1 LRKLFI
7 FLLTFTYLFANED
20 GLKLLKDDKKEY
32 RKLDKESILKKY
44 DYSKNSWI
52 GTINLDASVSTT
64 HPFDKSKDDN
74 YSKQASIGFTQSLF
88 ESGGIWSKIDNAKST
103 FDYDLLSWENENS
116 ELLLSIYSTL
126 LEIKKLKYQ
135 QFQNRIKYENKDIEL
150 IIKKIQYE
158 AGKSDIIEL
167 NNAVMSKNIAY
178 RDVISVE
185 NSLNQKELEL
195 AKYTDLKYENI
206 EILDFK
212 PISKEDFLEKNFSLL
227 KEDARVAILNSSYKI
242 DRSEYLPKL
251 TLKANAKYSNKKDD
265 FNNMLSDTRKKYSQS
280 TASLNFS
287 MPLFD
292 YNMSSKLQ
300 ESKIEVLKQ
309 QTYLNDLKSDMESD
323 FEQILTKID
332 TYEKISKSIDD
343 NIKLYEDL
351 IKANRVSNQAGM
363 TASYDLEILENSKK
377 INEYDLLI
385 NDINILQEYSKL
397 YFKIRG

>member
-1 LRKLFI
+1 MRKLFI

-116 ELLLSIYSTL
+116 EILLSIYSTL

-185 NSLNQKELEL
+185 NNLKQKELEL

-242 DRSEYLPKL
+242 YRSKYLPKL
-251 TLKANAKYSNKKDD
+251 TLNANARYSNTKDD
-265 FNNMLSDTRKKYSQS
+265 FSNMLSDTRKEDSQS

-351 IKANRVSNQAGM
+351 IKANRVSNQSGM

>member
-1 LRKLFI
+1 MRKLFI

-20 GLKLLKDDKKEY
+20 DLKLLKDDKKEY

-185 NSLNQKELEL
+185 NSLKQKELEL

-242 DRSEYLPKL
+242 DRSKYLPKL
-251 TLKANAKYSNKKDD
+251 TLNANARYSNTKDD
-265 FNNMLSDTRKKYSQS
+265 FNNMLSDTRKEDSQS

-309 QTYLNDLKSDMESD
+309 QTYLNDLKSDIESD

>member
-1 LRKLFI
+1 MRKLFI

-116 ELLLSIYSTL
+116 EILLSIYSTL

-135 QFQNRIKYENKDIEL
+135 QFQNRIQYENKDIEL

-185 NSLNQKELEL
+185 NSLKQKELEL

-242 DRSEYLPKL
+242 DRSKYLPKL
-251 TLKANAKYSNKKDD
+251 TLNANARYSNTKDD
-265 FNNMLSDTRKKYSQS
+265 FNNMLSDTRKEDSQS

-309 QTYLNDLKSDMESD
+309 QTYLNDLKSDIESD

>member
-1 LRKLFI
+1 MRKLFI

-116 ELLLSIYSTL
+116 EILLSIYSTL

-185 NSLNQKELEL
+185 NSLKQKELEL

-242 DRSEYLPKL
+242 DRSKYLPKL
-251 TLKANAKYSNKKDD
+251 TLNANARYSNTKDD
-265 FNNMLSDTRKKYSQS
+265 FNNMLSDTRKEDSQS

-309 QTYLNDLKSDMESD
+309 QTYLNDLKSDIESD

>member
-1 LRKLFI
+1 MRKLFI

-20 GLKLLKDDKKEY
+20 GLELLKDDKKEY

-185 NSLNQKELEL
+185 NSLKQKELEL

-212 PISKEDFLEKNFSLL
+212 PISKEDFLQKNFSLL
-227 KEDARVAILNSSYKI
+227 KEDARVSILNSSYKI
-242 DRSEYLPKL
+242 DRSKYLPKL
-251 TLKANAKYSNKKDD
+251 TLNANARYSNTKDD
-265 FNNMLSDTRKKYSQS
+265 FNNMLSDTRKEDSQS

-309 QTYLNDLKSDMESD
+309 QTYLNDLKSDIESD

>member
-1 LRKLFI
+1 MRKLFI

-20 GLKLLKDDKKEY
+20 GLEILKDDKKEY

-52 GTINLDASVSTT
+52 GTINLDASISTT

-88 ESGGIWSKIDNAKST
+88 ESGGIWSKIDKAKST

-116 ELLLSIYSTL
+116 ELLLSIYGTL

-135 QFQNRIKYENKDIEL
+135 QFQSRIKYENKDIEL

-185 NSLNQKELEL
+185 NSLKQKELEL

-212 PISKEDFLEKNFSLL
+212 PISKEDFLQKNFSLL

-242 DRSEYLPKL
+242 DRSNYLPKL
-251 TLKANAKYSNKKDD
+251 TLNANARYSNTKDD
-265 FNNMLSDTRKKYSQS
+265 FNNMLSDTRKEDSQS

-309 QTYLNDLKSDMESD
+309 QVYLNDLKNDIKSD

>member
-185 NSLNQKELEL
+185 NSLKQKELEL

-242 DRSEYLPKL
+242 DRSKYLPKL
-251 TLKANAKYSNKKDD
+251 TLNANARYSNTKDD
-265 FNNMLSDTRKKYSQS
+265 FNNMLSDTRKEDSQS

>member
-185 NSLNQKELEL
+185 NSLKQKELEL

-212 PISKEDFLEKNFSLL
+212 PISKEDFLQKNFSLL

-242 DRSEYLPKL
+242 DRSKYLPKL
-251 TLKANAKYSNKKDD
+251 TLNANARYSNTKDD
-265 FNNMLSDTRKKYSQS
+265 FNNMLSDTRKEDSQS

-385 NDINILQEYSKL
+385 NDINIIQEYSKL

>member
-1 LRKLFI
+1 MRKLFI

-185 NSLNQKELEL
+185 NSLKQKELEL

-242 DRSEYLPKL
+242 DRSKYLPKL
-251 TLKANAKYSNKKDD
+251 TLNANARYSNTKDD
-265 FNNMLSDTRKKYSQS
+265 FNNMLSDTRKEDSQS

-309 QTYLNDLKSDMESD
+309 QTYLNDLKSDIESD

>member
-1 LRKLFI
+1 MRKLFI

-185 NSLNQKELEL
+185 NSLKQKELEL

-242 DRSEYLPKL
+242 DRSKYLPKL
-251 TLKANAKYSNKKDD
+251 TLNANARYSNTKDD
-265 FNNMLSDTRKKYSQS
+265 FNNMLSDTRKEDSQS

-363 TASYDLEILENSKK
+363 TASYDLEILENSKI

>member
-1 LRKLFI
+1 MRKLFI

-64 HPFDKSKDDN
+64 HPFDKSKDDD
-74 YSKQASIGFTQSLF
+74 YSKEASIGFTQSLF

-185 NSLNQKELEL
+185 NSLKQKELEL

-242 DRSEYLPKL
+242 DRSKYLPKL
-251 TLKANAKYSNKKDD
+251 TLNANARYSNTKDD
-265 FNNMLSDTRKKYSQS
+265 FNNMLSDTRKEDSQS

-309 QTYLNDLKSDMESD
+309 QTYLNDLKSDIESD

-363 TASYDLEILENSKK
+363 TASYDLEILENSKI

>member
-185 NSLNQKELEL
+185 NSLKQKELEL

-242 DRSEYLPKL
+242 DRSKYLPKL
-251 TLKANAKYSNKKDD
+251 TLNANARYSNTKDD

>member
-1 LRKLFI
+1 MRKLFI

-185 NSLNQKELEL
+185 NSLKQKELEL

-212 PISKEDFLEKNFSLL
+212 PISKEDFLQKNFSLL
-227 KEDARVAILNSSYKI
+227 KEDARVSILNSSYKI
-242 DRSEYLPKL
+242 DRSKYLPKL
-251 TLKANAKYSNKKDD
+251 TLNANARYSNTKDD
-265 FNNMLSDTRKKYSQS
+265 FNNMLSDTRKEDSQS

-309 QTYLNDLKSDMESD
+309 QTYLNDLKSDIESD

>member
-1 LRKLFI
+1 MRKLFI

-167 NNAVMSKNIAY
+167 NNAIMSKNIAY

-185 NSLNQKELEL
+185 NSLKQKELEL

-242 DRSEYLPKL
+242 DRSKYLPKL
-251 TLKANAKYSNKKDD
+251 TLNANARYSNTKDD
-265 FNNMLSDTRKKYSQS
+265 FNNMLSDTRKEDSQS

-309 QTYLNDLKSDMESD
+309 QTYLNDLKSDIESD

>member
-1 LRKLFI
+1 MRKLFI

-20 GLKLLKDDKKEY
+20 DLKLLKDDKKEY

-185 NSLNQKELEL
+185 NSLKQKELEL

-227 KEDARVAILNSSYKI
+227 KEDTRVAILNSSYKI
-242 DRSEYLPKL
+242 DRSKYLPKL
-251 TLKANAKYSNKKDD
+251 TLNANARYSNTKDD
-265 FNNMLSDTRKKYSQS
+265 FNNMLSDTRKEDSQS

-309 QTYLNDLKSDMESD
+309 QTYLNDLKSDIESD

-351 IKANRVSNQAGM
+351 IKANIVSNQAGM

>member
-1 LRKLFI
+1 MRKLFI

-185 NSLNQKELEL
+185 NSLKQKELEL

-251 TLKANAKYSNKKDD
+251 TLNANARYSNTKDD
-265 FNNMLSDTRKKYSQS
+265 FNNMLSDTRKEDSQS

>member
-1 LRKLFI
+1 MRKLFI

-167 NNAVMSKNIAY
+167 NNTIMSKNIAY

-185 NSLNQKELEL
+185 NSLKQKELEL

-212 PISKEDFLEKNFSLL
+212 PISKEDFLQKNFSLL

-242 DRSEYLPKL
+242 DRSKYLPKL
-251 TLKANAKYSNKKDD
+251 TLNANARYSNTKDD
-265 FNNMLSDTRKKYSQS
+265 FNNMLSDTRKEDSQS

-385 NDINILQEYSKL
+385 NDINIIQEYSKL

>member
-1 LRKLFI
+1 MRKLFI

-64 HPFDKSKDDN
+64 HPFDKSKDDD
-74 YSKQASIGFTQSLF
+74 YSKEASIGFTQSLF

-116 ELLLSIYSTL
+116 EILLSIYSTL

-185 NSLNQKELEL
+185 NSLKQKELEL

-242 DRSEYLPKL
+242 DRSKYLPKL
-251 TLKANAKYSNKKDD
+251 TLNANARYSNTKDD
-265 FNNMLSDTRKKYSQS
+265 FNNMLSDTRKEDSQS

-309 QTYLNDLKSDMESD
+309 QTYLNDLKSDIESD

>member
-1 LRKLFI
+1 MRKLFI

-185 NSLNQKELEL
+185 NSLKQKELEL

-251 TLKANAKYSNKKDD
+251 TLNANARYSNTKDD
-265 FNNMLSDTRKKYSQS
+265 FNNMLSDTRKEDSQS

-309 QTYLNDLKSDMESD
+309 QTYLNDLKSDIESD

>member
-1 LRKLFI
+1 MRKLFI

-20 GLKLLKDDKKEY
+20 VLELLKDDKKEY

-185 NSLNQKELEL
+185 NSLKQKELEL

-212 PISKEDFLEKNFSLL
+212 PISKEDFLQKNFSLL

-242 DRSEYLPKL
+242 DRSKYLPKL
-251 TLKANAKYSNKKDD
+251 TLNANARYSNTKDD
-265 FNNMLSDTRKKYSQS
+265 FNNMLSDTRKEDSQS

-309 QTYLNDLKSDMESD
+309 QTYLNDLKSDIESD

-363 TASYDLEILENSKK
+363 TASYDLEILENSKI

-397 YFKIRG
+397 YFFFFF

>member
-1 LRKLFI
+1 MRKLFI

-185 NSLNQKELEL
+185 NSLKQKELEL

-242 DRSEYLPKL
+242 DRSKYLPKL
-251 TLKANAKYSNKKDD
+251 TLNANARYSNTKDD
-265 FNNMLSDTRKKYSQS
+265 FNKMLSDTRKEDSQS

-351 IKANRVSNQAGM
+351 IKANIVSNQAGM

>member
-1 LRKLFI
+1 MRKLFI

-185 NSLNQKELEL
+185 NSLKQKELEL

-251 TLKANAKYSNKKDD
+251 TLKANASFFNTKDD
-265 FNNMLSDTRKKYSQS
+265 FNNMLSDTRKEYSQS

>member
-1 LRKLFI
+1 MKKI
-7 FLLTFTYLFANED
+7 FLISIIFSYFFANANSLEI
-20 GLKLLKDDKKEY
+20 LKKDKKEY
-32 RKLDKESILKKY
+32 RELEKSSIEKKY
-44 DYSKNSWI
+44 DHSKNSWI
-52 GTINLDASVSTT
+52 GTINLEALVKTT

-74 YSKQASIGFTQSLF
+74 YTKEASIGFTQSLF

-116 ELLLSIYSTL
+116 EILLSIYNTL

-185 NSLNQKELEL
+185 NSLKDKELEL
-195 AKYTDLKYENI
+195 AKYTDLKYEQI

-212 PISKEDFLEKNFSLL
+212 PISKENFLQKNFSLM
-227 KEDARVAILNSSYKI
+227 KEEARVDILSSSYKI
-242 DRSEYLPKL
+242 DRSKYLPKL
-251 TLKANAKYSNKKDD
+251 TLNANALYKNTKDD
-265 FNNMLSDTRKKYSQS
+265 FNNMLSDTRKEDSQS
-280 TASLNFS
+280 TASLKFS

>member
-1 LRKLFI
+1 MRKLFI

-185 NSLNQKELEL
+185 NSLKQKELEL

-242 DRSEYLPKL
+242 DRSKYLPKL
-251 TLKANAKYSNKKDD
+251 TLNANARYSNTKDD
-265 FNNMLSDTRKKYSQS
+265 FNNMLSDTRKEDSQS

-309 QTYLNDLKSDMESD
+309 QRYLNDLKSDMESD

>member
-167 NNAVMSKNIAY
+167 NNTIMSKNIAY

-185 NSLNQKELEL
+185 NSLKQKELEL

-212 PISKEDFLEKNFSLL
+212 PISKEDFLQKNFSLL

-242 DRSEYLPKL
+242 DRSKYLPKL
-251 TLKANAKYSNKKDD
+251 TLNANARYSNTKDD
-265 FNNMLSDTRKKYSQS
+265 FNNMLSDTRKEDSQS

-351 IKANRVSNQAGM
+351 IKANIVSNQSGM
-363 TASYDLEILENSKK
+363 TASYDLEILENSKI

>member
-1 LRKLFI
+1 MRKLFI

-185 NSLNQKELEL
+185 NSLKQKELEL

-206 EILDFK
+206 KILDFK

-242 DRSEYLPKL
+242 DRSKYLPKL
-251 TLKANAKYSNKKDD
+251 TLNANARYSNTKDD
-265 FNNMLSDTRKKYSQS
+265 FNNMLSDTRKEYSQS

>member
-1 LRKLFI
+1 MRKLFI

-20 GLKLLKDDKKEY
+20 DLKLLKDDKKEY

-116 ELLLSIYSTL
+116 EILLSIYSTL

-185 NSLNQKELEL
+185 NSLKQKELEL

-242 DRSEYLPKL
+242 DRSKYLPKL
-251 TLKANAKYSNKKDD
+251 TLNANARYSNTKDD
-265 FNNMLSDTRKKYSQS
+265 FNNMLSDTRKEDSQS

-309 QTYLNDLKSDMESD
+309 QTYLNDLKSDIESD

>member
-1 LRKLFI
+1 MRKLFI

-20 GLKLLKDDKKEY
+20 DLKLLKDDKKEY

-116 ELLLSIYSTL
+116 EILLSIYSTL

-167 NNAVMSKNIAY
+167 NNAIMSKNIAY

-185 NSLNQKELEL
+185 NSLKQKELEL

-212 PISKEDFLEKNFSLL
+212 PISKEDFLQKNFSLL

-242 DRSEYLPKL
+242 DRSKYLPKL
-251 TLKANAKYSNKKDD
+251 TLNANARYSNTKDD
-265 FNNMLSDTRKKYSQS
+265 FNNMLSDTRKEDSQS

>member
-1 LRKLFI
+1 MRKLFI

-116 ELLLSIYSTL
+116 EILLSIYSTL

-135 QFQNRIKYENKDIEL
+135 QFQNRIQYENKDIEL

-185 NSLNQKELEL
+185 NSLKDKELEL

-242 DRSEYLPKL
+242 DRSKYLPKL
-251 TLKANAKYSNKKDD
+251 TLNANARYSNTKDD
-265 FNNMLSDTRKKYSQS
+265 FNNMLSDTRKEDSQS

-309 QTYLNDLKSDMESD
+309 QTYLNDLKSDIESD

>member
-1 LRKLFI
+1 MRKLFI

-185 NSLNQKELEL
+185 NSLKQKELEL

-242 DRSEYLPKL
+242 DRSKYLPKL
-251 TLKANAKYSNKKDD
+251 TLNANARYSNTKDD
-265 FNNMLSDTRKKYSQS
+265 FNNMLSDTRKEDSQS

-385 NDINILQEYSKL
+385 NDINIIQEYSKL

>member
-185 NSLNQKELEL
+185 NSLKQKELEL

-212 PISKEDFLEKNFSLL
+212 PILKEDFLEKNFSLL

-242 DRSEYLPKL
+242 DRSKYLPKL
-251 TLKANAKYSNKKDD
+251 TLNANARYSNTKDD
-265 FNNMLSDTRKKYSQS
+265 FNNMLSDTRKEDSQS

>member
-1 LRKLFI
+1 MRKLFI

-52 GTINLDASVSTT
+52 GTINLNASVSTT

-185 NSLNQKELEL
+185 NSLKQKELEL

-242 DRSEYLPKL
+242 DRSKYLPKL
-251 TLKANAKYSNKKDD
+251 TLNANARYSNTKDD
-265 FNNMLSDTRKKYSQS
+265 FNNMLSDTRKEDSQS

>member
-1 LRKLFI
+1 MRKLFI

-185 NSLNQKELEL
+185 NSLKQKELEL

-242 DRSEYLPKL
+242 DRSKYLPKL
-251 TLKANAKYSNKKDD
+251 TLNANARYSNTKDD
-265 FNNMLSDTRKKYSQS
+265 FNNMLSDTRKEDSQS

-363 TASYDLEILENSKK
+363 IASYDLEILENSKK

>member
-1 LRKLFI
+1 MRKLFI

-185 NSLNQKELEL
+185 NSLKQKELEL

-242 DRSEYLPKL
+242 DRSKYLPKL
-251 TLKANAKYSNKKDD
+251 TLNANARYSNTKDD
-265 FNNMLSDTRKKYSQS
+265 FNNMLSDTRKEDSQS

-309 QTYLNDLKSDMESD
+309 QTYLNDLKNDMESD

>member
-1 LRKLFI
+1 MRKLFI

-116 ELLLSIYSTL
+116 EILLSIYSTL

-185 NSLNQKELEL
+185 NSLKQKELEL

-242 DRSEYLPKL
+242 DRSKYLPKL
-251 TLKANAKYSNKKDD
+251 TLNANARYSNTKDD

-300 ESKIEVLKQ
+300 ESKIDVLKQ
-309 QTYLNDLKSDMESD
+309 KSYLNDLKNDMAFD

>member
-185 NSLNQKELEL
+185 NSLKQKELEL

-251 TLKANAKYSNKKDD
+251 TLNANARYSNTKDD
-265 FNNMLSDTRKKYSQS
+265 FNNMLSDTRKEDSQS

>member
-1 LRKLFI
+1 MRKLFI

-20 GLKLLKDDKKEY
+20 DLKLLKDDKKEY

-167 NNAVMSKNIAY
+167 NNAIMSKNIAY

-185 NSLNQKELEL
+185 NSLKQKELEL

-242 DRSEYLPKL
+242 DRSKYLPKL
-251 TLKANAKYSNKKDD
+251 TLNANARYSNTKDD
-265 FNNMLSDTRKKYSQS
+265 FNNMLSDTRKEDSQS

>member
-1 LRKLFI
+1 MRKLFI

-20 GLKLLKDDKKEY
+20 VLELLKDDKKEY

-52 GTINLDASVSTT
+52 GTINLDASVSTI

-185 NSLNQKELEL
+185 NSLKQKELEL

-242 DRSEYLPKL
+242 DRSKYLPKL
-251 TLKANAKYSNKKDD
+251 TLNANARYSNTKDD
-265 FNNMLSDTRKKYSQS
+265 FNNMLSDTRKEDSQS

-363 TASYDLEILENSKK
+363 TASYDLEILENSKI

>member
-1 LRKLFI
+1 MRKLFI

-20 GLKLLKDDKKEY
+20 GLELLKDDKKEY

-185 NSLNQKELEL
+185 NSLKQKELEL

-242 DRSEYLPKL
+242 DRSKYLPKL
-251 TLKANAKYSNKKDD
+251 TLNANARYSNTKDD
-265 FNNMLSDTRKKYSQS
+265 FNNMLSDTRKEDSQS

-309 QTYLNDLKSDMESD
+309 QTYLNDLKSDIESD

>member
-1 LRKLFI
+1 MKKI
-7 FLLTFTYLFANED
+7 FLISIIFSYFFANANSLEI
-20 GLKLLKDDKKEY
+20 LKKDKKEY
-32 RKLDKESILKKY
+32 RELEKSSIEKKY
-44 DYSKNSWI
+44 DHSKNSWI

-185 NSLNQKELEL
+185 NSLKQKELEL

-242 DRSEYLPKL
+242 DRSKYLPKL
-251 TLKANAKYSNKKDD
+251 TLNANARYSNTKDD
-265 FNNMLSDTRKKYSQS
+265 FSNMLSDTRKEDSQS